1 MDAIRAMRDGARFPI
16 CLALSARTEHL
27 KTELPDFQKSMLFNI
42 LFIKMFDLEREKKNA
57 YKNPTEIH
65 CNSNF

>member
-16 CLALSARTEHL
+16 CLALSAQTEHL

-42 LFIKMFDLEREKKNA
+42 LFIKMFDLEREKK
-57 YKNPTEIH
+57 I
-65 CNSNF
+65 CL

>member
-16 CLALSARTEHL
+16 YLALTEHL

-42 LFIKMFDLEREKKNA
+42 LFIKMFDLEHKKKYA